1 MKLYVFLRLLF
12 IPLLVCIVVK
22 PLVAEEEVQVGRY
35 SSIQPV
41 PTESQEDVFRT
52 VSSVKFP
59 DSVKT
64 VGDAVELL
72 LDEQGYRIATG
83 EKVDTRMHVLLEL
96 PLPKS
101 HRSLGP
107 MSLKSML
114 ETLAGPIWFVVQDPI
129 HRLVAFELCELYPS
143 EDTKE

>member
-1 MKLYVFLRLLF
+1 M
-12 IPLLVCIVVK
+12 VVE

-41 PTESQEDVFRT
+41 PTPSQADIFSTISSKTFPESVF
-52 VSSVKFP
+52 
-59 DSVKT
+59 T

-72 LDEQGYRIATG
+72 LDEQGYRIASG
-83 EKVDTRMHVLLEL
+83 EKVDAQMQVLLEL

-129 HRLVAFELCELYPS
+129 HRLVAFELCKQYSS
-143 EDTKE
+143 EDSKE